1 MRKVKIMIVDD
12 HGIFR
17 DGVKLVISQTK
28 DYEVVAE
35 AGNGVE
41 FLDFLN
47 IEIPDIVLMDISMPV
62 MDGVKATQLALEKY
76 PGLKV
81 ITLSMFGD
89 EEYYFRMIEL
99 GVKAVVLKKSG
110 STELL
115 HAINEVAKGNNY
127 FSQDLLKK
135 MVFKIST
142 PQEKEELRISPRE
155 KDVLN
160 LICNGYTNKEIADKL
175 FISAKTVDRHRTALL
190 QKTETRNSAHL
201 VMYAIQNKLISF

>member
-99 GVKAVVLKKSG
+99 GVKAVVLKNQAQ
-110 STELL
+110 L
-115 HAINEVAKGNNY
+115 NY
-127 FSQDLLKK
+127 YMLSMRLQRGII
-135 MVFKIST
+135 IS
-142 PQEKEELRISPRE
+142 LRI
-155 KDVLN
+155 
-160 LICNGYTNKEIADKL
+160 Y
-175 FISAKTVDRHRTALL
+175 
-190 QKTETRNSAHL
+190 
-201 VMYAIQNKLISF
+201 

>member
-1 MRKVKIMIVDD
+1 MSKTKIMIVDD

-28 DYEVVAE
+28 EYEVVAE
-35 AGNGVE
+35 AENGAE
-41 FLDFLN
+41 FLNLL
-47 IEIPDIVLMDISMPV
+47 EVGIPDIVLMDISMPV

-76 PGLKV
+76 PQLRV

-110 STELL
+110 SIELL
-115 HAINEVAKGNNY
+115 HAIDEVAKGNNY

-142 PQEKEELRISPRE
+142 PQEKEELKISPRE

-160 LICNGYTNKEIADKL
+160 LICNGFTNKEIADKL
-175 FISAKTVDRHRTALL
+175 FISAKTVDRHRTSLL
-190 QKTETRNSAHL
+190 QKTETRNAAHL
-201 VMYAIQNKLISF
+201 VMYAIQNRIISF

>member
-1 MRKVKIMIVDD
+1 MIVDD

-28 DYEVVAE
+28 EYEVIAE
-35 AGNGVE
+35 AANGRE
-41 FLDFLN
+41 FLNLLDTRV
-47 IEIPDIVLMDISMPV
+47 PDIVLMDISMPE
-62 MDGVKATQLALEKY
+62 MDGVKATELALKKY
-76 PGLKV
+76 PKLKV

-89 EEYYFRMIEL
+89 EEYYFKMIEL

-115 HAINEVAKGNNY
+115 HAIEEVAKGNNY

-135 MVFKIST
+135 MVFKISS
-142 PQEKEELRISPRE
+142 PQEKEDLKISSRE

-160 LICNGYTNKEIADKL
+160 LICNGFTNKEIAEKL
-175 FISAKTVDRHRTALL
+175 FISAKTVDRHRTSLL
-190 QKTETRNSAHL
+190 QKTETRNAAHL
-201 VMYAIQNKLISF
+201 VMYSIQNKLISF

>member
-1 MRKVKIMIVDD
+1 MSKTKIIIVDD

-35 AGNGVE
+35 AENGVE
-41 FLDFLN
+41 FLNLLEV
-47 IEIPDIVLMDISMPV
+47 EIPDIILMDISMPV
-62 MDGVKATQLALEKY
+62 MDGVQATKLALEKY
-76 PGLKV
+76 PQLRV

-115 HAINEVAKGNNY
+115 HAIDEVAKGNNY

-135 MVFKIST
+135 MVFKISA
-142 PQEKEELRISPRE
+142 PQEKEELKISPRE

-160 LICNGYTNKEIADKL
+160 LICNGFTNKEIADEL
-175 FISAKTVDRHRTALL
+175 FISAKTVDRHRTSLL
-190 QKTETRNSAHL
+190 QKTETRNAAHL